1 MFNNFFPLHFDVPVP
16 LILLITS
23 VIVERMNTP
32 RETPG
37 QKLWL
42 SLYRADQ
49 YDQQA
54 SAIVPPPSA
63 NRMHPER
70 ATQKWLQGMSRH
82 FKSSF
87 PEKLRRARETA
98 GLTQKQLSEV
108 AELSVTGLAMI
119 ERGERVPNLDTAA
132 RICWAL
138 DVVSGMPDTRRPL

>member
-1 MFNNFFPLHFDVPVP
+1 MA
-16 LILLITS
+16 
-23 VIVERMNTP
+23 RP

-54 SAIVPPPSA
+54 AAIVLPPVA
-63 NRMHPER
+63 ARTNPER
-70 ATQKWLQGMSRH
+70 ATQRWLQGMSRH

-87 PEKLRRARETA
+87 PEKLRQAREAA
-98 GLTQKQLSEV
+98 GLTQQQLSEI

-119 ERGERVPNLDTAA
+119 ERGERVPNLDTAT

-138 DVVSGMPDTRRPL
+138 DVASGHAGYVSAAQPPPA

>member
-1 MFNNFFPLHFDVPVP
+1 MK
-16 LILLITS
+16 
-23 VIVERMNTP
+23 RA

-42 SLYRADQ
+42 LYRADQ

-54 SAIVPPPSA
+54 GGVEPAPASSPM
-63 NRMHPER
+63 NPEH
-70 ATQKWLQGMSRH
+70 ATQKWLQGMSGH

-87 PEKLRRARETA
+87 PKKLRRAREEA
-98 GLTQKQLSEV
+98 GLTQQ
-108 AELSVTGLAMI
+108 ELSGIAEPLVTGLAMI

-138 DVVSGMPDTRRPL
+138 DVASRNA

>member
-1 MFNNFFPLHFDVPVP
+1 MKKA
-16 LILLITS
+16 
-23 VIVERMNTP
+23 

-54 SAIVPPPSA
+54 AGIEPQPASSPM
-63 NRMHPER
+63 NPER
-70 ATQKWLQGMSRH
+70 ATQKWLQGMSSH

-87 PEKLRRARETA
+87 PEKLRRAREDA
-98 GLTQKQLSEV
+98 GLTQQELSGI

-138 DVVSGMPDTRRPL
+138 DVASGNA

>member
-1 MFNNFFPLHFDVPVP
+1 M
-16 LILLITS
+16 T
-23 VIVERMNTP
+23 RT

-42 SLYRADQ
+42 SLYRAYQ

-54 SAIVPPPSA
+54 AGIAPSPA
-63 NRMHPER
+63 PGKMNPER

-87 PEKLRRARETA
+87 PEKLRRARDEA
-98 GLTQKQLSEV
+98 GLTQQELSEI

-138 DVVSGMPDTRRPL
+138 DVASGNA